1 MDFIAIEIETANQW
15 RDSICSIGLVKVVD
29 NKIIDSLF
37 TYLNPNQPFDEYHT
51 AQHGISE
58 DMVRFSPT
66 FETFYPILNSWL
78 TNQTVIAYYRNF
90 DQCVIE
96 EACTSINKLAPYC
109 LFGDILSFS
118 KQKMQSLQFFTL
130 QTIASQFK
138 IALEKERA
146 EIIAALVLNF
156 EQNFNDFTLNQ
167 LVNHQTTTT
176 QLPSPIQSPTFSSPT
191 YFQGKTIVFTGGLEC
206 LTRSMAA
213 RKIRSYGGI
222 FSNTVTKQTDIL
234 IVSNSSWQKAQLG
247 QKSSKL
253 RKAEQLQVSGYA
265 IEIIPEEK
273 IISYL
278 K

>member
-15 RDSICSIGLVKVVD
+15 RDSMCSIGLVKVVD

-51 AQHGISE
+51 AQHGISD

-66 FETFYPILNSWL
+66 FETFYPILNNWI
-78 TNQTVIAYYRNF
+78 TNQTVIAFYRNF
-90 DQCVIE
+90 DQSVIE

-109 LFGDILSFS
+109 FYGDILSFS
-118 KQKMQSLQFFTL
+118 KQNMKPLQFYTL
-130 QTIASQFK
+130 QSIASQFK
-138 IALEKERA
+138 ISLDRERA
-146 EIIAALVLNF
+146 EIIAELVLSF
-156 EQNFNDFTLNQ
+156 EQNFHNFTLSQ
-167 LVNHQTTTT
+167 LTNHQS
-176 QLPSPIQSPTFSSPT
+176 QVSIQTSSFSSST
-191 YFQGKTIVFTGGLEC
+191 DFQGKTIVFTGGLEG
-206 LTRSMAA
+206 LTRSMASK
-213 RKIRSYGGI
+213 KIRSYGGI
-222 FSNTVTKQTDIL
+222 FSNTVTKQTDML

-253 RKAEQLQVSGYA
+253 QKAEKLQVSGFN

-273 IISYL
+273 VISYF